1 MLLIKNFIVVYYSHM
16 LNSVTTE
23 LLLEPNRY
31 WLFTS
36 KSCPY
41 AHRVEIVLKLK
52 SLEPYV
58 RLHWCNPVFKFT
70 GWELDYDYVQN
81 IPNDFTGKLETIY
94 KKADPEYNGK
104 YYSLPLLYDSVENKI
119 ISNESADIIKIFN
132 SMDTNSLDLYPEDFR
147 DAIDAFCKQF
157 NQRIGTDTYR
167 AGHSKTQEEYK
178 QLYNLVFE
186 YLDILDKILDGKY
199 IFGDRLTLAD
209 VYTYAHLIRFDCIF
223 RQLFS
228 LNKAHL
234 WEYPNIYSYMVRLSH
249 DFNFGSTVDMLEM
262 MKGAFMSENNL
273 PANMGC
279 MKSMI
284 LV

>member
-1 MLLIKNFIVVYYSHM
+1 MINYFTAMLSP
-16 LNSVTTE
+16 VTTK

-58 RLHWCNPVFKFT
+58 GLHWCNPAFKFT
-70 GWELDYDYVQN
+70 GWELDYDYVRN
-81 IPNDFTGKLETIY
+81 LPNDFRGKLETIY
-94 KKADPEYNGK
+94 KKADPEYSGK

-119 ISNESADIIKIFN
+119 ISNESGDIIKIFN

-147 DAIDAFCKQF
+147 DAIDVFCKQF
-157 NQRIGTDTYR
+157 NQRIGTDTYK
-167 AGHSKTQEEYK
+167 AGHAKTQEEYK
-178 QLYNLVFE
+178 QLNNLVFE

-199 IFGDRLTLAD
+199 VFGDRLTLAD
-209 VYTYAHLIRFDCIF
+209 VYVYAHLIRFYIF

-234 WEYPNIYSYMVRLSH
+234 WEYPNIYSYMSRLSH
-249 DFNFGSTVDMLEM
+249 DPCFGSTVDMLEM
-262 MKGAFMSENNL
+262 TKGAFMSENNL

-279 MKSMI
+279 AKNI